1 MPFYEL
7 LNVPQRNKFSPS
19 SEDIIGVIDT
29 LYDYVEFVKGDR
41 IATLPEDRWG
51 TEVAV
56 IGAGVA
62 GLVAAYELLK
72 MGAKPVLFEA
82 SDRIGGRAYSK
93 HFTESDGKE
102 SPVLAE
108 LGAMRF
114 PPSGK
119 LFFYYLS
126 QVFNLSTQGGSFP
139 DPGKVPTKL
148 YYENE
153 EIDWPEGCAHPNNKE
168 FERIG
173 NEWNSFVNKLVEPL
187 KQAWGELATV
197 KQKGDAQEYQQKRKK
212 LRQIWQGYIYRYQNI
227 SFYKAVRQ
235 GIPSWTDEDANKFG
249 ALGMGSGGF
258 GPLFP
263 INFLEF
269 LRIVANGWED
279 NQQLLPF
286 GISAFIEK
294 FYTEPVDSPRGRQ
307 SLQDLNALHLNTPVT
322 AIKYQNGK
330 PVVYYTNPDKSEQSK
345 SFEAVIVTTTTR
357 SMELMGLTLDFP
369 TSSDAVIAK
378 QSVQVALRNLHLTT
392 SSKLFIRTKTKFWLD
407 DNGQPKPNIPQNIQT
422 DELPRGIYALDYPKE
437 YNPDNN
443 GVVVV
448 SYTWEDDST
457 KLMGLSPQERLK
469 LFKKAIA
476 NVSPEFAKNLV
487 PLKFKDKEGKDK
499 DDILCID
506 WQAED
511 YYYGAFKLQYPGQ
524 EPNTQAAYYQ
534 FLSALDSQSD
544 RGVYLAGDSISWAG
558 GWTEG
563 AMHTAINAAC
573 AAAKRLGATVKD
585 NSPLIQDSRLYYYGQ
600 RLLRHEK
607 AVGYSNDTNNEL
619 YNWFDDTEAA
629 KNQVFPFL
637 TKIVVRHGDIIDRL
651 QVCYG
656 DECLFA
662 RGGNGGEESIFEI
675 EPGDS
680 LVEVSGYYGTWY
692 GWRAI
697 LQLTFKTQDGKTATY
712 GTKNNASKMESFSF
726 TANSGQK
733 ERILA
738 FHGSTFSG
746 NLAGGRATSFLGSL
760 GVTIEYPDTS
770 LEAKSG

>member
-7 LNVPQRNKFSPS
+7 INVPQLKEASPNPD
-19 SEDIIGVIDT
+19 DIIGVIDT
-29 LYDYVEFVKGDR
+29 LYDYVEFVKGER
-41 IATLPEDRWG
+41 IATLPKDRWR

-72 MGAKPVLFEA
+72 IGANPVIFEA

-93 HFTESDGKE
+93 HFTDSEGQE
-102 SPVLAE
+102 SPVFAE
-108 LGAMRF
+108 LGSMRF

-126 QVFNLSTQGGSFP
+126 EVFNISTQGGDFP
-139 DPGKVPTKL
+139 NPGEVPTKL
-148 YYENE
+148 YYENKV
-153 EIDWPEGCAHPNNKE
+153 IDWPTTSPDLPPDPD

-173 NEWNSFVNKLVEPL
+173 KDFKAFVDKLVKPL
-187 KQAWGELATV
+187 KEAWRELANA
-197 KQKGDAQEYQQKRKK
+197 KQKGDVQEYEQKRKK
-212 LRQIWQGYIYRYQNI
+212 LTQIWQGYIYRYQNV
-227 SFYKAVRQ
+227 SFYEAVRQ
-235 GIPSWTDEDANKFG
+235 GIPTWTDEDANKFG
-249 ALGMGSGGF
+249 ALGIGSGGF

-269 LRIVANGWED
+269 LRILANGWED
-279 NQQLLPF
+279 EQQVLPC
-286 GISAFIEK
+286 GITAFIEK
-294 FYTEPVDSPRGRQ
+294 FYTEPVESPLGMR
-307 SLQDLNALHLNTPVT
+307 SLEYLNTLHLNSPVT
-322 AIKYQNGK
+322 AIKYQNDK
-330 PVVYYTNPDKSEQSK
+330 PVVYYTNSDKSEQSK

-357 SMELMGLTLDFP
+357 SMEIMGLTLDSP
-369 TSSDAVIAK
+369 TITSSVAVIA
-378 QSVQVALRNLHLTT
+378 QQPVQVALRNLHLTT
-392 SSKLFIRTKTKFWLD
+392 SSKLFIRTETKFWLD
-407 DNGQPKPNIPQNIQT
+407 ESGQPNPKIPQNIQT
-422 DELPRGIYALDYPKE
+422 DELPRGIYALDYPQE

-443 GVVVV
+443 GVIVV

-457 KLMGLSPQERLK
+457 TLMGLSPQERLK
-469 LFKKAIA
+469 LFKQSIA
-476 NVSPEFAKNLV
+476 KVSPEFAENLLPV
-487 PLKFKDKEGKDK
+487 NNE
-499 DDILCID
+499 ILCID

-524 EPNTQAAYYQ
+524 EPNIQAAYYQ
-534 FLSALDSQSD
+534 FLCAENPQCD

-573 AAAKRLGATVKD
+573 AAAKRLGATVTDK
-585 NSPLIQDSRLYYYGQ
+585 SPLTQEPNLYYYGQ
-600 RLLRHEK
+600 CLLRREN
-607 AVGYSNDTNNEL
+607 AVGYSDTNNEL
-619 YNWFDDTEAA
+619 YNGFDDTEAA

-662 RGGNGGEESIFEI
+662 RGGNGGEESTFEI
-675 EPGDS
+675 EPGDF
-680 LVEVSGYYGTWY
+680 LIEVSGDYGTWF
-692 GWRAI
+692 GWTAI
-697 LQLTFKTQDGKTATY
+697 MQLTFKTQNGKTATY
-712 GTKNNASKMESFSF
+712 GTKNYASNIKPFSF
-726 TANSGQK
+726 TANPDTK

-746 NLAGGRATSFLGSL
+746 NLANGRATSFLGSL
-760 GVTIEYPDTS
+760 GVTIQYPDLS
-770 LEAKSG
+770 LAGK